1 MNALFMTLGAVDI
14 LAGGILF
21 AEPAAIVKVIAA
33 VMLTKGAVT
42 VIKALEHY

>member
-1 MNALFMTLGAVDI
+1 MNALFMTLGLVDL
-14 LAGGILF
+14 LAGCILF
-21 AEPAAIVKVIAA
+21 AEPAGIVKVVAA